1 MADPY
6 FRSLPLFPTYAVGDV
21 NIDGLVPACRVES
34 WEAFIEAMRSPNHNK
49 AKGEIVY
56 RGQAGHNWHL
66 SSTLGRLF
74 DGGAVPAEHQANLL
88 NQFRLAMRGRG
99 LDVSNLDEHEVW
111 AFGQHHGLRTPLIDW
126 TKSPYV
132 ALFFAFDEPDIKGV
146 DNPSRAVFCL
156 NMTAIRADESLSEII
171 FEPTHHE
178 NARLVNQAGL
188 FTITPSG
195 RDNLV
200 SAILNELTENEVIDP
215 SAPMDIARF
224 IAKIHIPNE
233 HRIECLNTLRKMNI
247 HHANLFPDPGG
258 ASKYCNDWLARVI
271 EEERR
276 GELESQALEYQRLK
290 AQAGVQEEQRE
301 VVPAPFDP
309 RLIEVGEISADVI
322 TELLQSTLGQ
332 GGEFPAEL
340 LAGWAPRIINLY
352 ERTAGAD
359 WPERD
364 AARVSLKLEFRKFLL
379 SNSVNRSVA
388 ETCALLLL
396 DLFESNWRKSNQ
408 RPRQQKWGDFFK
420 VSEPS
425 GEAT

>member
-1 MADPY
+1 MDEQPY
-6 FRSLPLFPTYAVGDV
+6 YHSLPLFPDYAFGDEQ
-21 NIDGLVPACRVES
+21 IDGLVPACRAES
-34 WEAFIEAMRSPNHNK
+34 WEAFIEAMRSPDHNR
-49 AKGEIVY
+49 ARGEIVY

-66 SSTLGRLF
+66 TSTLGRLF
-74 DGGAVPAEHQANLL
+74 DGGAVPAEHQASLL

-99 LDVSNLDEHEVW
+99 LDVSNLDEQEVW

-132 ALFFAFDEPDIKGV
+132 ALFFAFDRPDTDGET
-146 DNPSRAVFCL
+146 NYSRAVFCL
-156 NMTAIRADESLSEII
+156 NMTAIRETLPEII

-195 RDNLV
+195 RENLV
-200 SAILNELTENEVIDP
+200 TSILNELTENEVIDP
-215 SAPMDIARF
+215 GDPMDVARF

-233 HRIECLNTLRKMNI
+233 HRVECLNTLRKMNI

-276 GELESQALEYQRLK
+276 GELESQALEQQRRQ
-290 AQAGVQEEQRE
+290 AQAEVLERQRE
-301 VVPAPFDP
+301 VVPAPLDP
-309 RLIEVGEISADVI
+309 HLIENGEISADVI
-322 TELLQSTLGQ
+322 TELLRNTLGQ
-332 GGEFPAEL
+332 GGEFPTEL
-340 LAGWAPRIINLY
+340 LAGWAPKIINLY

-364 AARVSLKLEFRKFLL
+364 AARASLKLEFRKFLL

-388 ETCALLLL
+388 ETCALHLL
-396 DLFESNWRKSNQ
+396 DLFESNWRKMNN
-408 RPRQQKWGDFFK
+408 RPRQQKGAGFVKFL
-420 VSEPS
+420 EPS
-425 GEAT
+425 EDAR